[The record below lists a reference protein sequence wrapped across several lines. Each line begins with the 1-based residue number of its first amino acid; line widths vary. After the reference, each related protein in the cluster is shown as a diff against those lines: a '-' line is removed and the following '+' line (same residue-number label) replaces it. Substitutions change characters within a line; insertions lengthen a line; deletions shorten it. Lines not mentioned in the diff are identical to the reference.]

1 MDTIIFILVC
11 FAAVTGLVAHT
22 KGRNAIGWLVLGF
35 LFGPLALLA
44 VAVASPDRRKA
55 ELKEIRAGLQ
65 SGQLR
70 KCPAC
75 AEAIRREATR
85 CVHCGTEVEAL
96 PPQVGLFGRL
106 LGHR

>member
-1 MDTIIFILVC
+1 MDALIVILVG
-11 FAAVTGLVAHT
+11 FAVVTALVAHG
-22 KGRNAIGWLVLGF
+22 KGRSTLGWLTLGF

-44 VAVASPDRRKA
+44 VAVTSPDRRKA

-75 AEAIRREATR
+75 AEAIRREATK
-85 CVHCGTEVEAL
+85 CVNCGAEVEAL

-106 LGHR
+106 LGR